1 MINTQFEKWFNL
13 NEFKNELL
21 NMTELEKKNRFSEL
35 INFGTGG
42 MRALM
47 GAGLNRMNIYTVRLA
62 TIGLAKQIIH
72 DNSAKKV
79 VISYDTRH
87 HSKDFA
93 EEAAQTLTHYGIKA
107 YVFEEARPTPML
119 SYAVRY
125 YKAAAGIMITASHN
139 PKEYNGYK
147 LYGKDGGQLTPEAV
161 SYVRGVMEENMHII
175 TELSMGNKKE
185 FEYILETIENA
196 YQKELTILRSVYTEK
211 NLSIVYT
218 PLHGTGLI
226 PIETGLKKFG
236 YDNIHIEPS
245 QAVLD
250 GDFPTVEYPNPE
262 EEAVFK
268 LVKKIGYK
276 NNSDILIA
284 TDPDADR
291 LGVAILHE
299 DTYVNL
305 TGNQLGA
312 LLLHYKLTL
321 LSENKQLPKNGV
333 AIKTIVTSE
342 LGRKIAESFNIEMVD
357 TLTGFKYIS
366 EIIEANDQSNEK
378 KFVFGYEESYGYL
391 LEDFARDKD
400 AIQAA
405 VAVCEMAQLYK
416 NKQETLVDVLNSL
429 YQKHGFHK
437 EKLISIELDSQEGTK
452 EVKRIMDKFMNPT
465 KKIIQ
470 ELNVLAIEN
479 YLTSKQE
486 TVEGESSKITLP
498 KENVVKYQLINDA
511 WLCFRP
517 SGTEPKLKIYLG
529 VCKGTNELA
538 FNQLLELEKKIK
550 ALIKT

>member
-1 MINTQFEKWFNL
+1 MINTQYEKWFNL

-35 INFGTGG
+35 IDFGTGG
-42 MRALM
+42 MRAVM

-87 HSKDFA
+87 YSKDFA

-161 SYVRGVMEENMHII
+161 SYVRSVMEENMHLV
-175 TELSMGNKKE
+175 TEISMGNKKE
-185 FEYILETIENA
+185 LEYILETIENA

-211 NLSIVYT
+211 DLSIVYT

-226 PIETGLKKFG
+226 PIKTGLKKFG
-236 YDNIHIEPS
+236 FENIHIEPS

-250 GDFPTVEYPNPE
+250 GDFPTVKYPNPE
-262 EEAVFK
+262 EEAIFK
-268 LVKKIGYK
+268 LVKKMGYK
-276 NNSDILIA
+276 NKSDVLIA

-299 DTYVNL
+299 GTYVNL

-321 LSENKQLPKNGV
+321 LNETNQLPKNGI

-342 LGRKIAESFNIEMVD
+342 LGRKIAESFNIEMLD

-366 EIIEANDQSNEK
+366 EIIEANDQSNKK

-416 NKQETLVDVLNSL
+416 NKEETLVDVLNSL
-429 YQKHGFHK
+429 YEKHGYHK

-452 EVKRIMDKFMNPT
+452 EVKRIMDKFMNPS

-479 YLTSKQE
+479 YLTSKE
-486 TVEGESSKITLP
+486 LTVEGESSNITLP

-529 VCKGTNELA
+529 VCRGTNELA
-538 FNQLLELEKKIK
+538 GNQLLELENKIK
-550 ALIKT
+550 ALI